1 MCNCIPS
8 LERGA
13 APTHIVYH
21 STSFGTKFFQHD
33 YKTIQPKIRQFWKE
47 TWALMLICYCL
58 FNLCTC
64 FFKCSIYLLSLDA
77 MHIRYWPCIL
87 DIDQDDQIENHVKS
101 YIYIVIK
108 EGFDLFVLENLKQL
122 NTSLKKTL
130 KKNYSAKR
138 GVKGNNLKGC
148 SFSAKFCINQ

>member
-1 MCNCIPS
+1 MKIQSGSVLDRCVDNNFRNFIHWVIRSRENKNNFIPLARTS
-8 LERGA
+8 
-13 APTHIVYH
+13 HIVYH

-77 MHIRYWPCIL
+77 MHIRYWPRRP
-87 DIDQDDQIENHVKS
+87 NRKS
-101 YIYIVIK
+101 CKKLHIYRYQR
-108 EGFDLFVLENLKQL
+108 DLWFVCW
-122 NTSLKKTL
+122 
-130 KKNYSAKR
+130 R
-138 GVKGNNLKGC
+138 IWNN
-148 SFSAKFCINQ
+148 